1 MDSKNTLKVSR
12 PVSDDFKSIF
22 VNLSQQNM
30 FNL

>member
-22 VNLSQQNM
+22 CEFESAKYV
-30 FNL
+30 